1 MCQIE
6 AWIEAERH
14 DGGCSVRGAL
24 TSEYCHLTFAVHS
37 NGVVAGGQWKNAVQM
52 VTLNPIL
59 QLTGHVA
66 GILPYLKHRYH
77 NDFYWNGPLCN
88 ER

>member
-1 MCQIE
+1 
-6 AWIEAERH
+6 
-14 DGGCSVRGAL
+14 
-24 TSEYCHLTFAVHS
+24 
-37 NGVVAGGQWKNAVQM
+37 M

-59 QLTGHVA
+59 QLTGQVA